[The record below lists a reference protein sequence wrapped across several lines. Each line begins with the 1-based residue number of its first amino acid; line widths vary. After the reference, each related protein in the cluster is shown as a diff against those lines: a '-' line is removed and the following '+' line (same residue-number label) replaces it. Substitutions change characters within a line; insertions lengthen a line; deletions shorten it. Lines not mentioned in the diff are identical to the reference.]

1 MSCFKTLIVEDNLI
15 FRQMMT
21 GILKGQFPC
30 MIVEEAESGEAAM
43 QRIEE
48 SPPNLIFL
56 DIKLPGE
63 NGLQLTETI
72 KKTYPQTVLAILTS
86 YDLPEYREAALG
98 FGADF
103 FLIKGTSTRREIV
116 ELIQSVLFQLG
127 FDPSGGSKHKEIPRT
142 DH

>member
-1 MSCFKTLIVEDNLI
+1 MSCFKTLIVEDNPG
-15 FRQMMT
+15 FRQMMMA
-21 GILKGQFPC
+21 ILKGQFPR
-30 MIVEEAESGEAAM
+30 MVVEEAEDGEAAL

-48 SPPNLIFL
+48 SLPNLVFM

-63 NGLQLTETI
+63 NGLQLTKSI
-72 KKTYPQTVLAILTS
+72 KKRYPHTLLAILTS

-116 ELIQSVLFQLG
+116 ELIQSILIQLG
-127 FDPSGGSKHKEIPRT
+127 FDPGGGSKRTEVPRT
-142 DH
+142 DN